1 MTKKVTAIVLA
12 LILGLSSMITAFA
25 EEVRNDAQTE
35 AITES
40 TAEVTAKAGENAVFS
55 VKTIGEV
62 RSYQWQVSK
71 NGGKKWTD
79 LNPKT
84 YGATETLTI
93 PVKADYDGYLYRCE
107 VTFMDYR
114 VDHSAPAKLRLS
126 KTLVLE
132 SESVGGVKVSVEAPD
147 GALPEGTTM
156 TVSAVNKAAVQN
168 AVDKAADLQGTVL
181 AAADITFYANG
192 AVVEP
197 TAPIKVTMTSEAI
210 ANAKNPQVIHLD
222 TTAEDLEKSLV
233 APEKVDAEKELNAVK
248 FEADQFSVYAV
259 VEGEEIVTKQITF
272 KFLDGEGNPYP
283 FLNKAGQT
291 VTEQIIKNGE
301 SLQEVPA
308 PGLLGEN
315 SFNGWY
321 YWNDPNWGEQVVF
334 DVPITV
340 TETKTVYIKAHYG
353 DVIYVTFY
361 QYAAGR
367 VVLERKQIPA
377 NAEGKYIYDLSNVTV
392 PAPKTTLK
400 FMGWSLTAGT
410 DASEDTGD
418 EPNSRPL
425 LPNAD
430 YEFTED
436 TDVYPVYYNGLWIV
450 FISAQTG
457 MGASYR
463 DAYFLS
469 ADSANASAAKPE
481 DPTMR
486 GYAFDGWYTE
496 AETVEQYTQA
506 DSGTA
511 FNFNTAFANLSQYTN
526 ERGEVVLYGH
536 WKGGSTTYV
545 VVYWKQQVGN
555 SKTATDA
562 QKTYDYAGQ
571 TNPISSTTGTNP
583 TPTTAQ
589 QAADTGFQ
597 YSGRY
602 RLTDSEG
609 NEISGIAADGSS
621 ILHVYFDRK
630 LITMR
635 FSTSTN
641 IEYNGNWNGGNVTTY
656 TGLYGQTWAQAG
668 YTGWPAPQS
677 GSSWQYFGTNNQ
689 MIGMTFLGQFVLPN
703 NVRDTNKVEIRFRRL
718 GYSNVTLH
726 IIQQN
731 VDGSYPTTDTFT
743 GAAYGGTFN
752 ISDKFEGFRVAQYR
766 NGNNDSWHTVTATT
780 NSDGSHT
787 YNPSTISNLS
797 SNLYIRYARDEYEIK
812 YLNPLN
818 ESPVLDPQTLLFG
831 ASLSSAKPS
840 DSAEVN
846 LGVAGYEWDGKWYKD
861 RACTEEFDFATET
874 MPMGGTKVYAGKTA
888 MWFYIKIDPNGGE
901 LQTGQSTWRWVIY
914 GDDTTY
920 TYDNI
925 ERNYIEYKGTGTT
938 YYYYYDEFDTSRRD
952 DIWNY
957 EYMASNPRTARYV
970 TGSDQIPSGGGSAW
984 LSSEKYSY
992 EKDAYQLIGWYD
1004 ITDPNNVKPFK
1015 TGTAITRDT
1024 IIQAQW
1030 RRSGEYRVNYSVEA
1044 VDENGDPLYAEDGET
1059 RVVGANSPVD
1069 GAMYADNSDS
1079 AVMDKMGVIPA
1090 GYNFVGW
1097 YYNGKVYE
1105 PGEVFQVLARLS
1117 DDQKVVHLYPVLEPV
1132 ETLPVEVIDITFNP
1146 NGGVFTETAA
1156 TELEA
1161 IVAGLTADETGTY
1174 APAVVKNT
1182 DGTYTLKNLKMNES
1196 FGLLTAAAV
1205 ENGVTVNGE
1214 KVLGRGYRLKE
1225 WNTKADGSGTS
1236 FALDTTVGV
1245 DEKAP
1250 VPNTVYAIWEE
1261 LFYVYN
1267 QGTKKFTTMLKGDT
1281 TNRWELT
1288 TGFNKAGTA
1297 DKTQYT
1303 TYYYGGFAV
1312 YAAGNAEAA
1321 GLTFAGGDVKTGTIA
1336 DAYWTRAK
1344 AAKSADLWNTA
1355 DTGAVY
1361 FIKEVPTSYLAKP
1374 VAIEIREDYGAGA
1387 LSNLHFLSVTDTNIY
1402 REGGIKLHGDRV
1414 KGTFAKNFTLAQN
1427 NGGTTT
1433 ITASDQFGLE
1443 GYLTIVNPEAASGT
1457 YSACQAYWITYD
1469 YVVVY
1474 GIEANIRDITIK

>member
-1 MTKKVTAIVLA
+1 MTRQQREEIAATIAIMDMA
-12 LILGLSSMITAFA
+12 SSILRDFKSS
-25 EEVRNDAQTE
+25 
-35 AITES
+35 
-40 TAEVTAKAGENAVFS
+40 
-55 VKTIGEV
+55 
-62 RSYQWQVSK
+62 
-71 NGGKKWTD
+71 
-79 LNPKT
+79 
-84 YGATETLTI
+84 
-93 PVKADYDGYLYRCE
+93 
-107 VTFMDYR
+107 
-114 VDHSAPAKLRLS
+114 
-126 KTLVLE
+126 
-132 SESVGGVKVSVEAPD
+132 
-147 GALPEGTTM
+147 
-156 TVSAVNKAAVQN
+156 AANVV
-168 AVDKAADLQGTVL
+168 VDKAADLQGTVL

-197 TAPIKVTMTSEAI
+197 SAPIKVTMTSEAI

-222 TTAEDLEKSLV
+222 TTAEDLEKALV

-334 DVPITV
+334 DQPITV

-377 NAEGKYIYDLSNVTV
+377 NSEGKYIYDLSNVTV

-430 YEFTED
+430 YEFTKD

-450 FISAQTG
+450 FVSAETG

-469 ADSANASAAKPE
+469 ADSANAAAAKPE
-481 DPTMR
+481 DPTMT
-486 GYAFDGWYTE
+486 GYTFDGWYTE
-496 AETVEQYTQA
+496 AEDVEEYAQA
-506 DSGTA
+506 DTDTP

-555 SKTATDA
+555 SKTAADSA
-562 QKTYDYAGQ
+562 KTYDYAGQ
-571 TNPISSTTGTNP
+571 TNPISSTTGTTP
-583 TPTTAQ
+583 TPSTAQ
-589 QAADTGFQ
+589 QRADFGFE
-597 YSGRY
+597 YKRAV
-602 RLTDSEG
+602 LTDGEG
-609 NEISGIAADGSS
+609 KPITSGGIAADGSS
-621 ILHVYFDRK
+621 ILNVYFDRQ
-630 LITMR
+630 IVTMR
-635 FSTSTN
+635 FYKTAGSTGYGSFTAPRA
-641 IEYNGNWNGGNVTTY
+641 YNSNRWENTSYTDIY
-656 TGLYGQTWAQAG
+656 TGLYGQTWTQAEYDHDWPSPGNG
-668 YTGWPAPQS
+668 YYWVYFNSDYTNE
-677 GSSWQYFGTNNQ
+677 GSTTVNMNNYSQQGT
-689 MIGMTFLGQFVLPN
+689 IMTYLGQFILPEGVHDSN
-703 NVRDTNKVEIRFRRL
+703 RLDIRLFKISAQTSTVSYYL
-718 GYSNVTLH
+718 
-726 IIQQN
+726 QN
-731 VDGSYPTTDTFT
+731 VDGSYPSTTNIT
-743 GAAYGGTFN
+743 GAAPASGTFGF
-752 ISDKFEGFRVAQYR
+752 SDKYEGFKVVQYR
-766 NGNNDSWHTVTATT
+766 QGSGNWQSVSSTT
-780 NSDGSHT
+780 NSDGTHN
-787 YNPSTISNLS
+787 YNPASISVNGDLS
-797 SNLYIRYARDEYEIK
+797 IRYERIPYEIK
-812 YLNPLN
+812 FLNPLN
-818 ESPVLDPQTLLFG
+818 ENPVLDPKTLLYG
-831 ASLSSAKPS
+831 APLT
-840 DSAEVN
+840 SAEPASTTTVN

-861 RACTEEFDFATET
+861 KNCTVEFKFDEET
-874 MPMGGTKVYAGKTA
+874 MPLNGTKVYAGKKA
-888 MWFYIKIDPNGGE
+888 LYFYIKIDPNGGE
-901 LQTGQSTWRWVIY
+901 LQTGQSTWRWVTY
-914 GDDTTY
+914 GDSSTY

-925 ERNYIEYKGTGTT
+925 ERNYIEYKGTGTE
-938 YYYYYDEFDTSRRD
+938 YYYYYDEFDTSRRE

-957 EYMASNPRTARYV
+957 EYMATNPRTARYV
-970 TGSDQIPSGGGSAW
+970 TSASQIPSGGGSAW
-984 LSSEKYSY
+984 LSSEKYTY

-1004 ITDPNNVKPFK
+1004 VTDPDNIKPFK

-1044 VDENGDPLYAEDGET
+1044 VDKNGAPLYAEDGET
-1059 RVVGANSPVD
+1059 RVLGANSPVD
-1069 GAMYADNSDS
+1069 GASYADNSDS

-1117 DDQKVVHLYPVLEPV
+1117 DDEKVVHLYPVLEPV

-1156 TELEA
+1156 TELAA
-1161 IVAGLTADETGTY
+1161 IVSSIKTDETGTY
-1174 APAVVKNT
+1174 APEVVPNKDA
-1182 DGTYTLKNLKMNES
+1182 DGKILSYTIKNLKINES

-1205 ENGVTVNGE
+1205 DNGVTVNGE

-1267 QGTKKFTTMLKGDT
+1267 QSSKKFTTMLKGDT

-1288 TGFNKAGTA
+1288 TGFDKEGTA

-1303 TYYYGGFAV
+1303 DYYYGGFAV

-1374 VAIEIREDYGAGA
+1374 VSIAIRDNYGAGNIT
-1387 LSNLHFLSVTDTNIY
+1387 SLHFLSVTDTNIY
-1402 REGGIKLHGDRV
+1402 REGGIKLKGNRV
-1414 KGTFAKNFTLAQN
+1414 KGSFAKNFSMQQN
-1427 NGGTTT
+1427 GNDTTTT
-1433 ITASDQFGLE
+1433 ITAKSQFGLD
-1443 GYLTIVNPEAASGT
+1443 GYLTVVNKGTESGSYT
-1457 YSACQAYWITYD
+1457 ACQAYWITYD
-1469 YVVVY
+1469 NVVVY
-1474 GIEANIRDITIK
+1474 GIEANIKDITIN